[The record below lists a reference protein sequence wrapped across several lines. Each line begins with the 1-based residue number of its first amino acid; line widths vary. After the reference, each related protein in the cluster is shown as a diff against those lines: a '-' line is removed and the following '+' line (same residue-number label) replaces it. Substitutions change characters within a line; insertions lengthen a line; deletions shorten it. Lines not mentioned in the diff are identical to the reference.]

1 VVTVLI
7 VDDSDVARRALA
19 KRLARDGHAP
29 VEHASATAG
38 CAASVDGVACAVLD
52 LDLGDGDGVEVAEAL
67 RARAPDLPIAFF
79 SGASRS
85 ALAGRALAYG
95 HVYAKPDELDAV
107 AAWVNGVTALGDKT
121 ESPGDGE
128 FDS

>member
-19 KRLARDGHAP
+19 KRLAAEGHAS

-52 LDLGDGDGVEVAEAL
+52 LELGDGDGVEVAVAL
-67 RARAPDLPIAFF
+67 RSRAPELPIAFF
-79 SGASRS
+79 SGA
-85 ALAGRALAYG
+85 AEGPIGRRAAAYG
-95 HVYAKPDELDAV
+95 RVYAKPNELDAL
-107 AAWVNGVTALGDKT
+107 AAWVKSVTAET
-121 ESPGDGE
+121 A
-128 FDS
+128 